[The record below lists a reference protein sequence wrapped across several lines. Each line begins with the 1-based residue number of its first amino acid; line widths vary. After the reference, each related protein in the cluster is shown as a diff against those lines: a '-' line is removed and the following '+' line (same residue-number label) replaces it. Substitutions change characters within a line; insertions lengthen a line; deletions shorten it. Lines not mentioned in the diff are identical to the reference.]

1 MMKRRAVLL
10 FWISAAVI
18 AVIGIVV
25 AIFPGSVGAITDDV
39 RRLLSG
45 VDGNAMLA
53 KLIVPAKPTLPAD
66 GLRMLEAHDWTN
78 PPEMPIPTD
87 EQQADLG
94 LILWRQQLNEMG
106 HNGVNRY
113 VAVPGRAAGADDL
126 LAMSNESYRMIGVHA
141 PRVGSPLQAGPAPVM
156 PKSAAPRT
164 HTQSRERG
172 PLSPEQLKA
181 IHASKRK

>member
-1 MMKRRAVLL
+1 MKRRAVLL
-10 FWISAAVI
+10 FWISAAVV

-53 KLIVPAKPTLPAD
+53 KLIVPAKATLPAD
-66 GLRMLEAHDWTN
+66 GLRKLEAHDWTN

-106 HNGVNRY
+106 RVGVNRY
-113 VAVPGRAAGADDL
+113 VAIPGRAASADDL
-126 LAMSNESYRMIGVHA
+126 LAMSNESYRMVGVKAQH
-141 PRVGSPLQAGPAPVM
+141 G
-156 PKSAAPRT
+156 AAPRSAASAPTVSKGGQAGT
-164 HTQSRERG
+164 HARTRERG
-172 PLSPEQLKA
+172 PLSAEQMKA